1 LRKLPKK
8 HDRPKDAESSW
19 ESSPSEYETVNSTQL
34 RDEVIDASE
43 FDSPDEDQ
51 KRPKKPK
58 RPDYDPAEREKGKS
72 PSRPKRRKEEDDSS
86 SPLDS
91 PENSDPGHGDPTNR

>member
-1 LRKLPKK
+1 MRKLPKK

-51 KRPKKPK
+51 KPRPKKPK
-58 RPDYDPAEREKGKS
+58 RPNYDPAEREKGKS
-72 PSRPKRRKEEDDSS
+72 PSKRPKRRDEESS
-86 SPLDS
+86 SPLDDDY
-91 PENSDPGHGDPTNR
+91 NSDP